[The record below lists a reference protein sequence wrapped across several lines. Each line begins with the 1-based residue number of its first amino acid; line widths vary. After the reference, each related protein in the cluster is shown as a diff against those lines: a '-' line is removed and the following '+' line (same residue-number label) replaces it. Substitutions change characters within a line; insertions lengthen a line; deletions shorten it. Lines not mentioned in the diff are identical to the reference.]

1 MAAFLDGTFTFRHF
15 YVFLAQQHPSFV
27 FYLPF
32 TRLWQFLA
40 GSALAYVSVEGWP
53 AKEPSPCSTVEK
65 AL

>member
-32 TRLWQFLA
+32 TRLW
-40 GSALAYVSVEGWP
+40 
-53 AKEPSPCSTVEK
+53 
-65 AL
+65 